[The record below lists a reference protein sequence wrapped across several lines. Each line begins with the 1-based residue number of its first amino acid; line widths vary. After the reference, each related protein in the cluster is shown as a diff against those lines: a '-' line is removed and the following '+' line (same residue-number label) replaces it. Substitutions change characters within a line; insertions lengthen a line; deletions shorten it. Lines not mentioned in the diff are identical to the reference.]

1 MADLYRETSIC
12 RIISAD
18 NSKNMSF
25 VAMKIDINTFL
36 TKYRFGVRESC
47 FAKFVWVSTVVCL
60 HRKNLRV
67 CVCVR
72 LSLLCA
78 AVVVFALQFNCT
90 GAFVHC
96 RGLLAVQEVEEPSG
110 VGGTLVSR

>member
-1 MADLYRETSIC
+1 
-12 RIISAD
+12 
-18 NSKNMSF
+18 
-25 VAMKIDINTFL
+25 
-36 TKYRFGVRESC
+36 
-47 FAKFVWVSTVVCL
+47 
-60 HRKNLRV
+60 
-67 CVCVR
+67 VR